1 MSLTRKEQKMISP
14 KEFADEMRRI
24 AEKNTDEEMCHIEMD
39 DYICDVLRQ
48 LGFEEGVAIFEDT
61 PKWYA

>member
-1 MSLTRKEQKMISP
+1 
-14 KEFADEMRRI
+14 MRRI
-24 AEKNTDEEMCHIEMD
+24 AKKKTDEEMCHIEMD

-48 LGFEEGVAIFEDT
+48 LGFEDGVEIFMNT